1 MKKLLHLFWTH
12 LFPLPVVSGLEGALA
27 RVLTAGV
34 VYYFLPF
41 LPPPTVQPVPVGMA
55 HFVDLTWLG
64 QVSSFET
71 YRQVLVA
78 LLVVYASGIALP
90 VVLPVLATAYIALY
104 TLINSQGF
112 TNHSHHILAVVLFSQ
127 ALAAL
132 FYLRPKAGCWLKPSL
147 GLNAWML
154 VAAQAGIASAYLISV
169 LSKLWNSGFTWL
181 FRSHYIALDMVKTMR
196 QNYHSALDPRYAVEP
211 PNVVWMLEHP
221 FWTALLFDLGF
232 VVEALIVLSVGTR
245 KLALLFGVGTILM
258 HRSINYFMGL
268 EFYQNESM
276 LAVFFVNV
284 PFLIACLLG
293 QRRKAPLN
301 GHV

>member
-1 MKKLLHLFWTH
+1 MKRLLHLLWTH

-27 RVLTAGV
+27 RVFTACV
-34 VYYFLPF
+34 VYCFLPIF
-41 LPPPTVQPVPVGMA
+41 SPPTVQPVPVGMA

-64 QVSSFET
+64 QASSFEI
-71 YRQVLVA
+71 YRQVLIA

-132 FYLRPKAGCWLKPSL
+132 FYLRPKAGSWLKPSA
-147 GLNAWML
+147 GLRAWML

-169 LSKLWNSGFTWL
+169 FSKLWNSGFTWL

-196 QNYHSALDPRYAVEP
+196 QNYYSALDPRYATEP

-232 VVEALIVLSVGTR
+232 FVEALIVLSVGTR
-245 KLALLFGVGTILM
+245 KLAMIFGVGTICM

-284 PFLIACLLG
+284 PFVVAFLLG
-293 QRRKAPLN
+293 QRPMDRLKQTS
-301 GHV
+301 